1 MKKYADDSAV
11 QSPIKSVSR
20 SMVFTETIRQ
30 HGSEKTLFILTYLDD
45 LIVNKISNDEIYI
58 VSNASM
64 AEQDMKILTQACA
77 DHDANL
83 SVIETSLIAVQVK
96 KFD

>member
-1 MKKYADDSAV
+1 MG
-11 QSPIKSVSR
+11 KSTSR
-20 SMVFTETIRQ
+20 PMVLKETNRQCESQISHFLFTF
-30 HGSEKTLFILTYLDD
+30 SYSDD

-64 AEQDMKILTQACA
+64 ADQDLKILTQACEN
-77 DHDANL
+77 HEANL

-96 KFD
+96 KYKEL

>member
-1 MKKYADDSAV
+1 M
-11 QSPIKSVSR
+11 
-20 SMVFTETIRQ
+20 
-30 HGSEKTLFILTYLDD
+30 
-45 LIVNKISNDEIYI
+45 NKISNAEIYI

>member
-1 MKKYADDSAV
+1 MGV
-11 QSPIKSVSR
+11 RRHI
-20 SMVFTETIRQ
+20 
-30 HGSEKTLFILTYLDD
+30 FIISYSDD

-64 AEQDMKILTQACA
+64 AEQDMKILTQACEN
-77 DHDANL
+77 HDANL

-96 KFD
+96 KFPQIITL

>member
-1 MKKYADDSAV
+1 MGV
-11 QSPIKSVSR
+11 RRHI
-20 SMVFTETIRQ
+20 
-30 HGSEKTLFILTYLDD
+30 FIISYSDD

-64 AEQDMKILTQACA
+64 AEQDMKILTQACEN
-77 DHDANL
+77 HDANL

-96 KFD
+96 KIPQIITL